1 MIEINI
7 IGLGFVGLTTAVGF
21 SHKNFKVNGI
31 EIDSNKLEKIK
42 KGELPFHEPFL
53 KKNFKYQL
61 KKKYHL
67 IVN

>member
-31 EIDSNKLEKIK
+31 EITLTN
-42 KGELPFHEPFL
+42 L
-53 KKNFKYQL
+53 KK
-61 KKKYHL
+61 
-67 IVN
+67 